1 MGDLKQS
8 KSSDRWNIYMGKKS
22 FNLEDTVIGLM
33 ASLGNGSLRGRSWIF
48 QRINYLAHT
57 QERLLG
63 QARRRTLK

>member
-22 FNLEDTVIGLM
+22 LNLEDTVIGLM
-33 ASLGNGSLRGRSWIF
+33 ASLGNGSPRGRSGIF

-63 QARRRTLK
+63 QVRRRTLK